1 VKRKF
6 RWTIILGLVA
16 LVAVAVIARL
26 AAPGASFR
34 RPVES
39 AVPVEIARARL
50 ATIPVYLSAVGT
62 VVPYRTVTVQPMITG
77 PLLDVFF
84 HEGQNVRKGQLIAE
98 IDPQPFAA
106 ALEQAEAKLTQDEAA
121 LESDTLTLHQDAELV
136 KKGFVSLQTY
146 TAARATWLAAKAL
159 IEQDKAALR
168 TARINLGYTH
178 ILAPISGRT
187 GLLQVDPGNIV
198 SPTLANG
205 IVTINTLQPI
215 YVQFSL
221 PQQDLPD
228 IVRAMHA
235 GAVRLLVTLKNA
247 SAPATDQGVLT
258 ALDNQINAGTGT
270 LTLRG
275 RFPNPRLDLWPGA
288 FVNVRVLVRTLR
300 RVVVVPNTAVR
311 DGPAGRFVYLVEGT
325 ADHPKVV
332 IHPIVVAYENTSLA
346 VVGKGLVPGDT
357 VVTQGGSRI
366 HARTPIEILNRTA
379 PTP

>member
-1 VKRKF
+1 M
-6 RWTIILGLVA
+6 ILGLIT
-16 LVAVAVIARL
+16 LVAVVAIARFV
-26 AAPGASFR
+26 APGASLH
-34 RPVES
+34 RPAES
-39 AVPVEIARARL
+39 AVPVEVAQARV
-50 ATIPVYLSAVGT
+50 ATIPVYLSAIGT
-62 VVPYRTVTVQPMITG
+62 VVAYRTVTVEPMITG

-106 ALEQAEAKLTQDEAA
+106 ALQQAEAKLAQDEAA

-159 IEQDKAALR
+159 IKQDKAAIR
-168 TARINLGYTH
+168 TAQINLGYTR
-178 ILAPISGRT
+178 ILATITGRT

-228 IVRAMHA
+228 IVRAMNA

-247 SAPATDQGVLT
+247 GAPATDQGVLT

-288 FVNVRVLVRTLR
+288 FVNVRVRVRTLH

-311 DGPAGRFVYLVEGT
+311 DGPAGRFVYLVEGPAT
-325 ADHPKVV
+325 HPKVV
-332 IHPIVVAYENTSLA
+332 IHPIAVAYENASLA
-346 VVGKGLVPGDT
+346 VVSKGLVSGDT

-366 HARTPIEILNRTA
+366 HARTPITILNRTA